1 MRAAVVQGGTRGFQ
15 VGLPKVFGWETAS
28 LEWLLKAGTA
38 ELDVTQS
45 FYFSFLCFTAQLSR
59 RMSVRNAGCLY
70 SSPQSVQDLAVW
82 GMYSR

>member
-1 MRAAVVQGGTRGFQ
+1 MQGGTRGFQ